1 MINLDFTRFTL
12 KKKGNNLS
20 TIRSSKKSF
29 LNLLHST
36 NRAQLTVTG
45 YKSVFAN
52 HRYVVKREIEFHPTL
67 IYRSNGS
74 PNDPIKEQKN
84 LAIVRE
90 TTLREKEAEREGE
103 PKKKKKKGERNQI
116 RPKISRDPNNMAEKM
131 HASALIISVSLECS
145 SRTCENAA
153 SAARSHTS
161 LPTQSGLT
169 P

>member
-36 NRAQLTVTG
+36 NRAQLSVLRPVTNQF
-45 YKSVFAN
+45 SHTN

-103 PKKKKKKGERNQI
+103 PKKKKKKKVKGTRSDRKFPAIRII
-116 RPKISRDPNNMAEKM
+116 RPRKCTR
-131 HASALIISVSLECS
+131 AL
-145 SRTCENAA
+145 
-153 SAARSHTS
+153 
-161 LPTQSGLT
+161 
-169 P
+169 